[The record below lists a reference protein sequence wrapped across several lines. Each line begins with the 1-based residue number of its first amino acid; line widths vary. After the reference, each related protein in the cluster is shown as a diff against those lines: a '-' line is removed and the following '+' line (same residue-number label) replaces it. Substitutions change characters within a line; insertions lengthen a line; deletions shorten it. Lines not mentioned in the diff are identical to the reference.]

1 MLSVYGST
9 DVPSTK
15 QVRTDTV
22 PVVSRANEGIEERA
36 FYLFADVIRSRGR
49 RFSRR
54 RVVRLRHLSSMCAAA
69 MSRVGL
75 PLRNPSPSAALKK
88 EADKSCSQCPRR
100 DALNSTQAQ
109 GLGADG

>member
-1 MLSVYGST
+1 MVHGHATMKLYNVATEAAMLSVYGST

-54 RVVRLRHLSSMCAAA
+54 RVVRLRHLSVCALLQCLVSACHCVIH
-69 MSRVGL
+69 RL
-75 PLRNPSPSAALKK
+75 PLR
-88 EADKSCSQCPRR
+88 
-100 DALNSTQAQ
+100 
-109 GLGADG
+109 